1 MASHE
6 KILRRKSI
14 VPRHA
19 RKKQDMQKSVGVGMS
34 VNAKVEHVCT
44 AEVPLAECWS
54 ARRHEVVLP
63 LVPLFCISQA
73 AEIKKERKK

>member
-1 MASHE
+1 
-6 KILRRKSI
+6 
-14 VPRHA
+14 
-19 RKKQDMQKSVGVGMS
+19 MS

-63 LVPLFCISQA
+63 LVPLFYISQA